1 MERFMQQHRKTVEI
15 SPLILA
21 LALVSLLFTACGNEP
36 TPTTVNIIA
45 STTPASTVGAVQSPL
60 VVTPP
65 LTSLQKGKLKE
76 VFPALANLEN
86 DVLAIEVEYDDSHY
100 YTSQV
105 FYKVER
111 KNANFEGEAL
121 YRVDNYRKERQEA
134 LSSVGV
140 SLTKAVSIPADVVV
154 KHMRRIIEIGIEGGS
169 YKGKLGTA
177 SSAGGLLITSLTIYT
192 SNSKL
197 YFTNTSLSFP
207 NPFTPPWDGN
217 YNGKTFF
224 IEDAKEL
231 LFSIQA
237 LNNYTESGA
246 ILQDLHQQYLKK
258 KIRLH
263 SNQNHRSRTFKVR
276 PGVLP
281 E

>member
-1 MERFMQQHRKTVEI
+1 MERFMQQHRKTAEI

-65 LTSLQKGKLKE
+65 VTSLQKGKLKD

-100 YTSQV
+100 Y
-105 FYKVER
+105 
-111 KNANFEGEAL
+111 
-121 YRVDNYRKERQEA
+121 
-134 LSSVGV
+134 
-140 SLTKAVSIPADVVV
+140 
-154 KHMRRIIEIGIEGGS
+154 
-169 YKGKLGTA
+169 
-177 SSAGGLLITSLTIYT
+177 
-192 SNSKL
+192 
-197 YFTNTSLSFP
+197 TSLSFP

-237 LNNYTESGA
+237 LNSYTESGA

-258 KIRLH
+258 KNPPTL
-263 SNQNHRSRTFKVR
+263 
-276 PGVLP
+276 
-281 E
+281 